1 MTTRDDLREIARRA
15 VGRVL
20 GEPTAPMRGVAVDVD
35 LGRPKDDRVVRTAGR
50 APLVTV
56 DCLAGKNAGEEFVVP
71 AGANVTPLARE
82 EAFRRGVRLVSAG
95 WRPNARRVAVG
106 CDHGGRALKA
116 HVLAT
121 LQELG
126 VEARDLGTHDDAAC
140 DYPDYAAAVAREV
153 AEGRA
158 DLGVVIDGAGIG
170 SAMAAN
176 KVRGVLAANCWD
188 ERTARNAREHNHA
201 NVLTLGAG
209 HLGASSAHA
218 VVAAFLA
225 TPVGPGRHARRVGL
239 IRGLEVRP

>member
-1 MTTRDDLREIARRA
+1 MTTGDDLRQIARRA
-15 VGRVL
+15 AGRVL
-20 GEPTAPMRGVAVDVD
+20 AGRTAPAPGVAADVS
-35 LGRPKDDRVVRTAGR
+35 LGRPEDDRAARATRG

-56 DCLAGKNAGEEFVVP
+56 DCLEGKSGGEELAVP
-71 AGANVTPLARE
+71 AGATVTPLARE
-82 EAFRRGVRLVSAG
+82 EAFRRGVRFVSEG
-95 WRPNARRVAVG
+95 WRPSARRVAVG

-116 HVLAT
+116 HVLES
-121 LQELG
+121 LRELG

-140 DYPDYAAAVAREV
+140 DYPEYAAAVAQEV

-201 NVLTLGAG
+201 NVLALGAG
-209 HLGASSAHA
+209 HLDAASAHA

-225 TPVGPGRHARRVGL
+225 TPVGDGRHARRVGL
-239 IRGLEVRP
+239 IRGLEVRT